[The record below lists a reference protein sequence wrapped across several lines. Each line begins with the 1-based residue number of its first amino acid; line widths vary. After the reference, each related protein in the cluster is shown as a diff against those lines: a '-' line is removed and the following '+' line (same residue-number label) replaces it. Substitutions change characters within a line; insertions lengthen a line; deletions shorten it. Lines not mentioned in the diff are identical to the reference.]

1 MLVLLGIGLAVG
13 VLAVLGLN
21 AIGRTYAEVAGI
33 WGDLKRDLNHMAYLM
48 GGLHQEV
55 VGRLDDAK
63 SENEFQYSYLSQA
76 ISDTAF
82 VTTRLEKYRPL
93 DSENELHDLV
103 IVGSIVGSD
112 ANLQ

>member
-1 MLVLLGIGLAVG
+1 MLVLLGIGAGILGTLAVTLS
-13 VLAVLGLN
+13 V
-21 AIGRTYAEVAGI
+21 GRTYAEVQGVRS
-33 WGDLKRDLNHMAYLM
+33 DLKRDLNHLCFLL

-63 SENEFQYSYLSQA
+63 DENQFQYAYLSQA
-76 ISDTAF
+76 VSDTGF

-93 DSENELHDLV
+93 DSENELRDLV
-103 IVGSIVGSD
+103 IGGSD